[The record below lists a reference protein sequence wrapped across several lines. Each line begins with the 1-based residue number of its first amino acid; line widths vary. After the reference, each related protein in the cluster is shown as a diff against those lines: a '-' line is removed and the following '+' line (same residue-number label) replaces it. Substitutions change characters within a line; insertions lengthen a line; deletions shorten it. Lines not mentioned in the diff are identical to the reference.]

1 MKSKKVDNSQS
12 SGLKHKTTV
21 GDVIIIAV
29 LLLITVASF
38 IPFWHIIVCSF
49 ASASDIAND
58 MFLLIPKSFSL
69 DTMKYIFSTETF
81 PKALLNSVY
90 ITLVGTAIA
99 LVMTSLMAYP
109 LSQKKL
115 LFRNQL
121 MFVIVL
127 TMVFHPGM
135 IPAFLNIRD
144 LGLYDS
150 TWSLII
156 PAAIGTYN
164 LILVKNY
171 YQSLPQELS
180 ESAKIDGATDFV
192 IFYKIFFPLS
202 KPILAT
208 VGLFYAVQ
216 YWNNYIS
223 AILYIDDSTK
233 WPIQVLLRNIVMLAQ
248 TDLGSEASA
257 GSNAVVDV
265 QALQS
270 ATIFVSTLPILCVYP
285 FVQKYFVKGIML
297 GSVKG

>member
-216 YWNNYIS
+216 YWNNYIA